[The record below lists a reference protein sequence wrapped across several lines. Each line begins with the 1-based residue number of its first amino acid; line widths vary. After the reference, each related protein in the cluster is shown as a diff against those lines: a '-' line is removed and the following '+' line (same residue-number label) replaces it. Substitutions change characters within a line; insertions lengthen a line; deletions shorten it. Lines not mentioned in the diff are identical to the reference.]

1 MRRGGRCIERRIS
14 EGYALLLVTVFFLF
28 LPIGGYERMM
38 EGKYHCFLILSIGYL
53 LAVMRA
59 GARRE
64 LRPHE
69 TADLLALVYLAVTIL
84 SAVLSPYGA
93 AVLLGGTRRDGLL
106 TVTLYVVCFLLL
118 ARYLHPGRRLLYAA
132 AGSAALCDL
141 LVLIQLAGKNPLW
154 LYPAGL
160 NYFDGDSAYLGFY
173 AGTAGNIDFTAFL
186 LALCAAA
193 MAAALVRGWSR
204 WLFVP
209 LMLTVWTL
217 VQLHVAAA
225 LLGLTVAAVVSLPLL
240 FPRRKGVM
248 WALAA
253 LFTLAALIFLWY
265 YPGSGGTLTELHLLL
280 RGRADAGFGSGRL
293 GLWRALVPLIA
304 EHPMLGGGC
313 GTLYLRDA
321 EPFYWYHGG
330 ETVHAA
336 VTSAHNEYL
345 GILIDQ
351 GALGLAAFLALLV
364 YALHR
369 AYRQEDDRSA
379 VAGTALVCYAVMTF
393 FTPASCITGAFL
405 WLLFA
410 ILTGKR
416 A

>member
-1 MRRGGRCIERRIS
+1 MERRIS
-14 EGYALLLVTVFFLF
+14 EGYTLLLVTVFFLF
-28 LPIGGYERMM
+28 LPFGGYERMM

-53 LAVMRA
+53 LAVMCT

-64 LRPHE
+64 LRPHGA
-69 TADLLALVYLAVTIL
+69 ADLMALAYLAVTVL
-84 SAVLSPYGA
+84 SAALSPCGA

-106 TVTLYVVCFLLL
+106 TVVLYVLCFLLL
-118 ARYLHPGRRLLYAA
+118 ARHLRPGRRLLYAA
-132 AGSAALCDL
+132 AWSAALCDL
-141 LVLIQLAGKNPLW
+141 LVLIQLAGKNPLR

-204 WLFVP
+204 RLFVP

-217 VQLHVAAA
+217 VRLQVAAA
-225 LLGLTVAAVVSLPLL
+225 LLGLAVTAVVSLPLL
-240 FPRRKGVM
+240 FPRRKRTM

-280 RGRADAGFGSGRL
+280 HGRAGAGFGSGRL

-304 EHPMLGGGC
+304 EHPLLGGGC
-313 GTLYLRDA
+313 GTLYLRDV

-345 GILIDQ
+345 GILLDQ
-351 GALGLAAFLALLV
+351 GAMGLAAFLALLA
-364 YALHR
+364 YALFR
-369 AYRQEDDRSA
+369 AYRRAEDDRSA

-393 FTPASCITGAFL
+393 FTPASCITGAYL
-405 WLLFA
+405 WLLLA
-410 ILTGKR
+410 VLAGR
-416 A
+416 SA